1 VNIVETASSRVKH
14 QNAESFLKVHPTI
27 GLFVSDFSG
36 GSLILWEQQ
45 HNQLETG
52 TRVKVIVFKI
62 RMQTAF
68 WSLVVDIARNN
79 TMW

>member
-1 VNIVETASSRVKH
+1 
-14 QNAESFLKVHPTI
+14 
-27 GLFVSDFSG
+27 
-36 GSLILWEQQ
+36 
-45 HNQLETG
+45 
-52 TRVKVIVFKI
+52 VFKI